1 MLAVGLCGHPSTWA
15 IQKCVLGAIA
25 GYTLLNVVALKSTVS
40 ESNYLIQV
48 PSIALLN
55 ILPIIPAL
63 ASAFMVKEKHGK
75 PWAIQL

>member
-1 MLAVGLCGHPSTWA
+1 MGRYGHPSTWA
-15 IQKCVLGAIA
+15 ILNFVLGAIS
-25 GYTLLNVVALKSTVS
+25 GYILLDVVALKPTVS